1 MSSELSHY
9 LKPFAHFQSSSNK
22 IDILCKIDSNL
33 TTEFGINLPKEG
45 LILAIFKKSKK
56 IERETGINPLCKSL
70 GKLTTIDSEGNTSD
84 VPILLKELQI
94 KNETNCFTIT
104 EVGDYFL
111 NPYLFYLLEIDINE
125 EINSIDEFKKRCYL
139 DNLDLD
145 DTSCLIGN
153 FHPYRFEI
161 YRDFSEII
169 KRDKISY
176 DLAKLL
182 TIENDDPKVDLHWT
196 TKPILQLD
204 HQQKFALQ
212 TLQTHSLILHGPPGT
227 GKSQLIGNAI
237 GSALSG
243 NLSVLMSSEK
253 KASLDA
259 VYKRLEKSGLHR
271 FCLVN
276 YSKNENKLVYRDLK
290 KTWDFLSKDI
300 GLKSIQFEH
309 KFPFSR
315 TINELISIQK
325 KGNVRIK
332 DILSKIKE
340 CEILVNSRS
349 IDLLEFKENEHLIDS
364 LNENQFNF
372 TNKLNFNQQWSES
385 TLLTAIKNCEKIMGR
400 LSIYHPIATQSDIET
415 LIRNL
420 LLIQHF
426 SSAIYEKYG
435 SLICN
440 KPQKIK
446 RLYLESIKLEK
457 TELKWDRS
465 LNHWINIPSKKEL
478 ELLKELASKKGITD
492 RVKFKFIWKK
502 WIRSTQLDPISTCDD
517 LLKYLEFQEKKN
529 KFLLDLK
536 EHGIDSI
543 LDLKLIH
550 DLTINH
556 SQSEW
561 DWYINL
567 NEELKLNYKN
577 AHLLVSNL
585 KSILYQYFNFN
596 NDDLIAYH
604 FNQFKVNV
612 EFFLNELG
620 IIENLPI
627 SVRNQL
633 QKCRSITEYYNQ
645 YYSSVWRS
653 EYGYLE
659 MPTNL
664 IQKDWIKT
672 AVSYENHK
680 KQGLKYNALEIIESI
695 KKKFDGYHELIET
708 PNSKLSTPE
717 QKLKTE
723 LKIGKRILVKEFGK
737 VKNHLSIRKLYESE
751 AKQWLL
757 LIKPVLMTHPH
768 RIASYF
774 PPEPG
779 IFDLGIIDEASQMP
793 FKNAIGTLQ
802 RIKRVL
808 IAGDENQM
816 DPSFFFSSNND
827 DHSVFHQAKYHLK
840 NVELTH
846 HYRSESEDLI
856 AFSNR
861 HFYENKLRFI
871 ENSKAHAKQVIFHH
885 YIEKGKYNNGIN
897 EIEAEELV
905 KYLVQQI
912 ETRDTKISIGVVAF
926 SEAQLKTILEKIP
939 VHFLTI
945 IEHLEDS
952 NKLFFKTLDQ
962 VQGDECDV
970 LIISFGYGR
979 NKDGDFEMRF
989 GPINQTGGEKR
1000 LNVLFSRAKK
1010 EIHFF
1015 SSVTL
1020 SDFPFTKN
1028 QSVDLLKNWFVLMD
1042 ENKLKESKSYEI
1054 HVLDILEKAYDAD
1067 DFTQLTSMYLEKGW
1081 NILTS

>member
-9 LKPFAHFQSSSNK
+9 LKPFAHFQSIAKK
-22 IDILCKIDSNL
+22 IDLLCNIDSNL
-33 TTEFGINLPKEG
+33 TTDFYENLPKDG
-45 LILAIFKKSKK
+45 PISAIIKKSKK

-94 KNETNCFTIT
+94 KNETNCFIIT

-111 NPYLFYLLEIDINE
+111 NPYLFYFLNIDFNE
-125 EINSIDEFKKRCYL
+125 EINSLDDFKKRSFL
-139 DNLDLD
+139 DNIAIDES
-145 DTSCLIGN
+145 SCLIGN

-169 KRDKISY
+169 KINETSN
-176 DLAKLL
+176 DLAQLL
-182 TIENDDPKVDLHWT
+182 TIENDHPNLELNWT

-204 HQQKFALQ
+204 HQQKFALEK
-212 TLQTHSLILHGPPGT
+212 LKSNSVILHGPPGT

-259 VYKRLEKSGLHR
+259 VYKRLEKVGLHR

-276 YSKNENKLVYRDLK
+276 YSNNENKLVYRDLK
-290 KTWDFLSKDI
+290 KTWDFLSKDL
-300 GLKSIQFEH
+300 GYKSIQFEH
-309 KFPFSR
+309 KFPFSE

-332 DILSKIKE
+332 DILLKINDSDT
-340 CEILVNSRS
+340 LVNSEN
-349 IDLLEFKENEHLIDS
+349 IDLLEFKESEHLIDS
-364 LNENQFNF
+364 LNETQFNY

-385 TLLTAIKNCEKIMGR
+385 ALLTRITDCEKIMGR
-400 LSIYHPIATQSDIET
+400 LSSYHPIATQSDIET

-435 SLICN
+435 PLICN

-446 RLYLESIKLEK
+446 RLYLESIKIEK
-457 TELKWDRS
+457 TELKWDGS
-465 LNHWINIPSKKEL
+465 LNHWIKIPSKNEL
-478 ELLKELASKKGITD
+478 ELLKELASKKGIAD
-492 RVKFKFIWKK
+492 RIKFKFIWKK
-502 WIRSTQLDPISTCDD
+502 WIRSSQLDPISTCNE
-517 LLKYLEFQEKKN
+517 LLKQISFQEAKQ
-529 KFLLDLK
+529 KFSLDLK

-543 LDLKLIH
+543 RDLKLIY

-556 SQSEW
+556 SKSGW
-561 DWYINL
+561 DWFINL
-567 NEELKLNYKN
+567 NMELKLNYKN

-585 KSILYQYFNFN
+585 KSILYENFNFN
-596 NDDLIAYH
+596 NDDLIFNH
-604 FNQFKVNV
+604 FNQFKLKI
-612 EFFLNELG
+612 EFFLNELR

-627 SVRNQL
+627 FVRNRL
-633 QKCRSITEYYNQ
+633 QKCRSIKEYYNQ
-645 YYSSVWRS
+645 YYLSVWRS

-664 IQKDWIKT
+664 IQKDWIK
-672 AVSYENHK
+672 AAISYEKHK
-680 KQGLKYNALEIIESI
+680 KQNLKYNTLEIIETI
-695 KKKFDGYHELIET
+695 KKKFDSYHQLIQT
-708 PNSKLSTPE
+708 PNSKLSIKE

-723 LKIGKRILVKEFGK
+723 LKTGKRILVKEFGK
-737 VKNHLSIRKLYESE
+737 VKNHLSIRKLFESE

-768 RIASYF
+768 RIATYF
-774 PPEPG
+774 PPELG

-793 FKNAIGTLQ
+793 FKNSIGTLQ

-856 AFSNR
+856 SFSNR
-861 HFYENKLRFI
+861 YFYGNKLRFI
-871 ENSKAHAKQVIFHH
+871 ENSDARQKRVIFHH
-885 YIEKGKYNNGIN
+885 YIEKGIYKNGIN

-905 KYLVQQI
+905 IHLVQQI
-912 ETRDTKISIGVVAF
+912 QNHDNEISIGVVAF

-939 VHFLTI
+939 LRFLTF
-945 IEHLEDS
+945 IEHLEET

-979 NKDGDFEMRF
+979 NIDGVFEMRF

-1010 EIHFF
+1010 QIHFF

-1020 SDFPFTKN
+1020 SDFPFSKN
-1028 QSVDLLKNWFVLMD
+1028 ESVVLLKNWFVLMD
-1042 ENKLKESKSYEI
+1042 ENKLKKSKSYEI
-1054 HVLDILEKAYDAD
+1054 HVLDILEKANDAD
-1067 DFTQLTSMYLEKGW
+1067 DFTQLTSIYLERGW
-1081 NILTS
+1081 KILTS